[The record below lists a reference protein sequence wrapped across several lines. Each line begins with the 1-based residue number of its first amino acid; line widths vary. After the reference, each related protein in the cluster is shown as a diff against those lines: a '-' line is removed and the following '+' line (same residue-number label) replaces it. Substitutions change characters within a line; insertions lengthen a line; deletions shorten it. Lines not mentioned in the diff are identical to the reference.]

1 MDKIED
7 SLQDLEKAKQELLHK
22 LKELEK
28 LEETVKKQI
37 EIEKD
42 SEKNI
47 DSVTPSSTEE
57 TVSKS
62 PPAGT
67 PIPNKEKP
75 EEQKIQDNTEQQ
87 KAKKTAEPI
96 SSEKIE
102 ESPVNQTVELEP
114 KITATQPESVSENEK
129 STEKSK
135 KETISPNPEKTES
148 THKEIK
154 KTISK
159 KKKPEKKKTSS
170 KEKKTSKS
178 NSKSNKKAELEKNQ
192 IQNYNVSTSNRLK
205 GKAPAESG
213 NKGMKHTSAEVFIFV
228 VDDNELQLKV
238 LQEQFKNTKSFKKT
252 KGFTN
257 GADLLSYIKDKKF
270 PRHSILIVVMDYFLE
285 DSDDEESQNGIA
297 ILNQLKEYDP
307 NIEVIM
313 LSSHSDVDIA
323 TSSSYFGAV
332 TFIQKGQ
339 DAFKKIINNLIWAI
353 HQQEKIRK
361 KAETKRVIKMGLIV
375 FVLFLVILIII
386 DASTNA
392 LHLYEWPWFLE
403 EVAPTT
409 VAPPQ

>member
-28 LEETVKKQI
+28 LEDTVKKQI
-37 EIEKD
+37 EPKED
-42 SEKNI
+42 SEQMQ
-47 DSVTPSSTEE
+47 DSAAPSPTQEPAQTPPTQE
-57 TVSKS
+57 
-62 PPAGT
+62 T

-75 EEQKIQDNTEQQ
+75 GEQIVQDPNTEQQ
-87 KAKKTAEPI
+87 KVETQAEPTP
-96 SSEKIE
+96 SKEQE
-102 ESPVNQTVELEP
+102 EQAINQTVSTEP
-114 KITATQPESVSENEK
+114 TISETQPEPVSENEK
-129 STEKSK
+129 NTEETK
-135 KETISPNPEKTES
+135 KETISPEPEKTES
-148 THKEIK
+148 ASKETKNPIA
-154 KTISK
+154 
-159 KKKPEKKKTSS
+159 KKPEKIKATPEDKSKSKASS
-170 KEKKTSKS
+170 KI
-178 NSKSNKKAELEKNQ
+178 NKKVELEKSQ

-205 GKAPAESG
+205 GKNPAEPG
-213 NKGMKHTSAEVFIFV
+213 NKGIKHTPAEVFIFV

-270 PRHSILIVVMDYFLE
+270 PRHSILLVIMDYFLE

-361 KAETKRVIKMGLIV
+361 KAETKRVIKIGLIV
-375 FVLFLVILIII
+375 FISFLLILIVI
-386 DASTNA
+386 DAATNA
-392 LHLYEWPWFLE
+392 LHLYDWPWFLE

-409 VAPPQ
+409 VAPPE